1 MAKPDDET
9 TNVLEALIPAEV
21 KALLA
26 KRGLSL
32 HLELRDRQAQPISLA
47 GLPDLLAVL
56 RELPERFAHS
66 ERLAAAGSLAAG
78 VAHEARNLLTGAMGF
93 AQVLS
98 MKAHHPGAVQEMAR
112 LIEGET
118 RRCVDILASFLKLS
132 RSGVEAARICEASE
146 IVSPVQRLVSQRL
159 HQRNCRLVVSLAED
173 MPPVFGSCG
182 DLQRVLINLI
192 LNAADATGS
201 DGQIRLNGQRAA
213 DGNLELVVS
222 DNGPGVP
229 PALAERI
236 FEPFFSTKTA
246 INGTG
251 LGLALSRDIVEAHG
265 GRLDLD
271 PNVDEGATFIV
282 RLPSARP
289 GTLVPKGAR

>member
-1 MAKPDDET
+1 MATHHDENT
-9 TNVLEALIPAEV
+9 AVLEALIPAEV
-21 KALLA
+21 RALLA
-26 KRGLSL
+26 KHGLSL
-32 HLELRDRQAQPISLA
+32 HLELRDRNEQPASLA
-47 GLPDLLAVL
+47 ALPDLLALL
-56 RELPERFAHS
+56 RQLPDRFAHG

-93 AQVLS
+93 AQVLA
-98 MKAHHPGAVQEMAR
+98 MKAHQPSAVQEMAR

-118 RRCVDILASFLKLS
+118 RRCVDILAGFLKLS
-132 RSGVEAARICEASE
+132 RSGVEAARILDASE

-159 HQRNCRLVVSLAED
+159 HQRSCTLVVSLADD

-192 LNAADATGS
+192 LNAADAIGS
-201 DGQIRLNGQRAA
+201 DGQIRLNGQR
-213 DGNLELVVS
+213 GEGGCLELAVS
-222 DNGPGVP
+222 DTGPGVP

-251 LGLALSRDIVEAHG
+251 LGLALSREI
-265 GRLDLD
+265 
-271 PNVDEGATFIV
+271 
-282 RLPSARP
+282 
-289 GTLVPKGAR
+289 